1 MYKASVPC
9 DRTSVA
15 PVRTARRVQV
25 GRYDSTPIF
34 PRLVAIFSLVFR
46 RCTSREFVLY
56 RREYLEY
63 IEPLQ
68 YLRETIVMMQ

>member
-46 RCTSREFVLY
+46 RCTSRESVLY